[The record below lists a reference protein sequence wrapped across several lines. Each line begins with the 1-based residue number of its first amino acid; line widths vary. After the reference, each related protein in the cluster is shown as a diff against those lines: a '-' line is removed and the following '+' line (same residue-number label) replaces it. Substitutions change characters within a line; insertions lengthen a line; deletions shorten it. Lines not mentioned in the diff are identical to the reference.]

1 MRPRSAPRIGA
12 HRQKSSIFL
21 KLFCS
26 VTLCVVLLLVFNW
39 LLNSFVL
46 VSYYRSA
53 KEQSLRDAFTRVDV
67 LLLDGGSEQL
77 ENELYRLNGTENI
90 KTIIWSRTTILYN
103 FRVGETMQLQLPSL
117 NLENGTYLLQV
128 SENDRL
134 QSSDIT
140 LAGRFSNGYSVIM
153 QTPMAAIEESVGITN
168 RFLLLSGTATL
179 LIGVVLV
186 LAVSRSFTR
195 PIRALSRV
203 AGSVA
208 RLDFSDR
215 YTGKR
220 RDELDDL
227 GNSINAMSRA
237 LETTIGQLRADNER
251 KTQESEARKAFIA
264 NVSHELKTPIAL
276 IQTYAEGLREG
287 LADDEEMRDS
297 YCRVIEEEAQ
307 NMSDMIRRMTT
318 LMQLQTG
325 DGSLSLAPF
334 DLAALARELLLRNA
348 PLFRERRLNVE
359 GPPETPVWVTGD
371 ASLIENVLS
380 NFLSNAFHHTP
391 EGGRVTVSLSP
402 APSGNCRLSV
412 YNSGQPIP
420 EEELPRIWEAF
431 YKVDKA
437 RTRAY
442 GGSGIGLSV
451 VAAVMQAHRMP
462 YGVQNCPGGVMFTF
476 ELPFAPESGIRS

>member
-1 MRPRSAPRIGA
+1 MTPAPQPGSPRR
-12 HRQKSSIFL
+12 KSSIFL

-46 VSYYRSA
+46 VSYYQSA
-53 KEQSLRDAFTRVDV
+53 KEQSLRDAFTRVDS
-67 LLLDGGSEQL
+67 LLNGGSEQL
-77 ENELYRLNGTENI
+77 ETELYRLNGNENI
-90 KTIIWSRTTILYN
+90 KTIIWSRSTVQYN
-103 FRVGETMQLQLPSL
+103 FRVGETMQVQLPSL
-117 NLENGTYLLQV
+117 DLENGTYVIQV
-128 SENDRL
+128 SENERL
-134 QSSDIT
+134 QSNDIT

-153 QTPMAAIEESVGITN
+153 QTPIAAIEKSVDITN
-168 RFLLLSGTATL
+168 QFLLISGTVTL
-179 LIGVVLV
+179 IIGVLLM

-215 YTGKR
+215 YTGR
-220 RDELDDL
+220 GHDELDEL
-227 GNSINAMSRA
+227 GNSINAMSQA
-237 LETTIGQLRADNER
+237 LENTVRQLQEDNER
-251 KTQESEARKAFIA
+251 KTKESEARKAFIA

-287 LADDEEMRDS
+287 IADDEEMRNS
-297 YCRVIEEEAQ
+297 YCEVIEDEAQ

-325 DGSLSLAPF
+325 DGSLSTAPF
-334 DLAALARELLLRNA
+334 DWAAMARELLRRHA
-348 PLFRERRLNVE
+348 PQFEERGLTVE
-359 GPPETPVWVTGD
+359 GPPEAQTAWVVGD
-371 ASLIENVLS
+371 ASLIENVVS
-380 NFLSNAFHHTP
+380 NYLSNALHHTG
-391 EGGRVTVSLSP
+391 EGGTVRIAFTPL
-402 APSGNCRLSV
+402 ANGHCRLSV
-412 YNSGQPIP
+412 FNSGRNIP
-420 EEELPRIWEAF
+420 QEELSRIWEAF

-451 VAAVMQAHRMP
+451 VAAIMEAHHQA
-462 YGVQNCPGGVMFTF
+462 YGVQNHPGGVEFYC
-476 ELPFAPESGIRS
+476 ELPFAQKAELPQ

>member
-1 MRPRSAPRIGA
+1 MTPAPQPGSPRR
-12 HRQKSSIFL
+12 KSSIFL

-46 VSYYRSA
+46 VSYYQSA
-53 KEQSLRDAFTRVDV
+53 KEQSLRDAFTRVDS
-67 LLLDGGSEQL
+67 LLNGGSEQL
-77 ENELYRLNGTENI
+77 ETELYRLNGNENI
-90 KTIIWSRTTILYN
+90 NTIIWSRSTVLYN
-103 FRVGETMQLQLPSL
+103 FLVGETMQVQLPSL
-117 NLENGTYLLQV
+117 DLENGTYVIQV
-128 SENDRL
+128 SENERL
-134 QSSDIT
+134 QSNDIT

-153 QTPMAAIEESVGITN
+153 QTPIAAIEKSVDITN
-168 RFLLLSGTATL
+168 QFLLISGTVTL
-179 LIGVVLV
+179 IIGVLLM

-215 YTGKR
+215 YTGR
-220 RDELDDL
+220 GHDELDEL
-227 GNSINAMSRA
+227 GNSINAMSQA
-237 LETTIGQLRADNER
+237 LENTVRQLQEDNER
-251 KTQESEARKAFIA
+251 KTKESEARKAFIA

-287 LADDEEMRDS
+287 IADDEEMRNS
-297 YCRVIEEEAQ
+297 YCEVIEDEAQ

-325 DGSLSLAPF
+325 DGSLSTAPF
-334 DLAALARELLLRNA
+334 DWAAMARELLRRHA
-348 PLFRERRLNVE
+348 PQFEERGLTVE
-359 GPPETPVWVTGD
+359 GPPEAQTAWVVGD
-371 ASLIENVLS
+371 ASLIENVVS
-380 NFLSNAFHHTP
+380 NYLSNALHHTG
-391 EGGRVTVSLSP
+391 EGGTVRIAFTPL
-402 APSGNCRLSV
+402 ANGHCRLSV
-412 YNSGQPIP
+412 FNSGRNIP
-420 EEELPRIWEAF
+420 QEELSRIWEAF

-451 VAAVMQAHRMP
+451 VAAIMEAHHQA
-462 YGVQNCPGGVMFTF
+462 YGVQNHPGGVEFYC
-476 ELPFAPESGIRS
+476 ELPFAQKAELPQ